1 MNIGFI
7 GTGNMAGA
15 MVAGLKHT
23 HPDWHVHGY
32 NRSQEKLLD
41 LQNRYGL
48 EPADS
53 LPELAAVSDYLI
65 VAVKPQGYDA
75 MLAQLRP
82 LLLPRHVVVT
92 VAVGYGI
99 ERVQRNAGE
108 HVKVVR
114 SMPNTPA
121 QIGAGM
127 SALCAS
133 DNVSEAERAVA
144 KSIFESFGRAVFIDE
159 SQFDIFSAVAGSLPA
174 YVCVII
180 EALADA
186 AVQHGMPRQQA
197 YGVISQAVMGS
208 AQLVR
213 DSGRHPAE
221 LKDQV
226 CSPGGTT
233 IAAIAALEA
242 GGLRSTLIEAV
253 GACVVRTKELS
264 GQK

>member
-1 MNIGFI
+1 MKIGFI
-7 GTGNMAGA
+7 GTGNMSGA
-15 MVAGLKHT
+15 MIAGIKHT
-23 HPDWHVHGY
+23 HPDWQIHGY
-32 NRSQEKLLD
+32 NRSHEKLIA
-41 LQNRYGL
+41 LQNKWDVV
-48 EPADS
+48 PSDS
-53 LPELAAVSDYLI
+53 LAEIAALADFLV
-65 VAVKPQGYDA
+65 VGVKPQGYDA

-82 LLLPRHVVVT
+82 LLQPRHVIVT
-92 VAVGYGI
+92 VAVGYPI
-99 ERVQRNAGE
+99 ERVQRHAGE
-108 HVKVVR
+108 HTKVVR

-121 QIGAGM
+121 QIGQGM

-133 DNVSEAERAVA
+133 TQVSVDERAA
-144 KSIFESFGRAVFIDE
+144 AQNIFESFGRAVFIEE
-159 SQFDIFSAVAGSLPA
+159 SQFDVFSAVAGSLPA

-213 DSGRHPAE
+213 DGNRHPAE

-253 GACVVRTKELS
+253 SACMARTKVLA
-264 GQK
+264 GK